1 MSFELVHLRET
12 AEKYTSH
19 DTDTRKVYP
28 RLVWE
33 RRSESSIAR
42 LGDA

>member
-1 MSFELVHLRET
+1 MSFELAHLRET

-19 DTDTRKVYP
+19 DTGTSRVYP

-33 RRSESSIAR
+33 RRSESPIAR